1 MKASKMIIP
10 MLAILLGGCTF
21 SLGPK
26 SESEGTERLYKG
38 KIIDNA
44 CSAAHK
50 DDINSFAQT
59 YDKEKAVQCT
69 LGYCL
74 YFNRTIKEFDSESNG
89 RIAEYLKRSG
99 STLTVTVIASE
110 TEGKLHIIELKQ
122 GIQ

>member
-1 MKASKMIIP
+1 MKYFRIIVP
-10 MLAILLGGCTF
+10 VLAILLAGCTF
-21 SLGPK
+21 ALGPK
-26 SESEGTERLYKG
+26 SESEGTERLYRG

-89 RIAEYLKRSG
+89 RIVEYLKRPG
-99 STLTVTVIASE
+99 STLTVTVIATE
-110 TEGKLHIIELKQ
+110 IEGKLHIIELKQ
-122 GIQ
+122 GMK

>member
-1 MKASKMIIP
+1 MKNSMMIIP
-10 MLAILLGGCTF
+10 VLAILLSGCTF
-21 SLGPK
+21 ALGPR
-26 SESEGTERLYKG
+26 SDSEGTERQYTG

-59 YDKEKAVQCT
+59 YDKETAVQCT

-89 RIAEYLKRSG
+89 RILEYLKRRG
-99 STLTVTVIASE
+99 STLTVTVIATE
-110 TEGKLHIIELKQ
+110 IEGKLHIIELKP